1 MSDGIRRP
9 TKPLTAAF
17 VRSAKTPGKYFDGNG
32 MFLRIMPSGS
42 RQWVQRIVIR
52 GKRREIGLGS
62 ADLVSLADARTAAAA
77 NRATAR
83 TGGDPINEKR
93 EVRAIPSFAQA
104 ALLAHS
110 ELAFTNPKDGKA
122 FLTNLEAYAF
132 PYFGHHP
139 VSEVNGPDIRA
150 AVMDI
155 RDEKPEIARKLIL
168 RISAV
173 MKWAIGQ
180 KHRADNPA
188 TASTLAL
195 PPISKKARVK
205 AHRKALPYGE
215 VSACIAAVK
224 ASGAW
229 TATKLALEFLI
240 LTAARSGEVRGARWD
255 EVDLA
260 EGVWT
265 VPAGRMKMG
274 VTHSVPLSARA
285 VEILTEAE
293 RLRDDSGLV
302 FPSLRGKEL
311 SDMTLSKLIK
321 ELGFDADV
329 HGFRTSFRTWVQEQ
343 TDTPFEVAEAA
354 LAHAVGDAAS
364 RAYARS
370 DVFQKRRRL
379 MTEWS
384 SYLMT
389 APKLSTIKV
398 RIRD

>member
-9 TKPLTAAF
+9 TKALTAAF
-17 VRSAKTPGKYFDGNG
+17 VRSAKIPGKYFDGNG
-32 MFLRIMPSGS
+32 MFLRIMPTGS

-62 ADLVSLADARTAAAA
+62 ADLVSLADARAAAAA
-77 NRATAR
+77 NCATAR
-83 TGGDPINEKR
+83 TGGDPITQKR
-93 EVRAIPSFAQA
+93 EIRAIPSFADA
-104 ALLAHS
+104 AFAAHS
-110 ELAFTNPKDGKA
+110 ELTFTNPKDGKA
-122 FLTNLEAYAF
+122 FLTSLEAYAS
-132 PYFGHHP
+132 PYFGHLP
-139 VSEVNGPDIRA
+139 VSEVSGPDIQA
-150 AVMDI
+150 AVMAI

-168 RISAV
+168 RVSAV

-180 KHRADNPA
+180 SHRADHPA
-188 TASTLAL
+188 TASVLAL
-195 PPISKKARVK
+195 PPMSKKSKSK
-205 AHRKALPYGE
+205 AHRKALSYAE
-215 VSACIAAVK
+215 VTLCIDTVK

-240 LTAARSGEVRGARWD
+240 LTAARSGEGRGARWD

-260 EGVWT
+260 QGVWT
-265 VPAGRMKMG
+265 VPALRMKMG
-274 VTHSVPLSARA
+274 VTHAVPLSTRA
-285 VEILTEAE
+285 LEILTEAR
-293 RLRDDSGLV
+293 RLRDDSDLV
-302 FPSLRGKEL
+302 FPSLRGKAL

-370 DVFQKRRRL
+370 DVFQKRRKL
-379 MTEWS
+379 MAQWS
-384 SYLMT
+384 
-389 APKLSTIKV
+389 AFLSV
-398 RIRD
+398 RAINN